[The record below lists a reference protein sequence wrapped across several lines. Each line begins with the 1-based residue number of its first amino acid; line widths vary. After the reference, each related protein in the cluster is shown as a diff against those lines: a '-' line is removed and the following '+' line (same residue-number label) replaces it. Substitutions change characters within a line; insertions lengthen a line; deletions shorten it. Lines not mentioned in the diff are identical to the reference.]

1 MTSSR
6 NPFSKMILVVED
18 EPDTAEML
26 QEMLHLCGYDVV
38 HIYEGNDALPAI
50 FANHP
55 DAVLLDVVLSDIS
68 GLEVMCNIRRIP
80 EFERLPVI
88 LVSGNNHPSDIQ
100 AGYVAGAST
109 YLTKPISFWELKES
123 LDNLINKTGKTAGAS
138 SPID

>member
-6 NPFSKMILVVED
+6 NPFSKTILVVED

-26 QEMLHLCGYDVV
+26 QEMLRLSGYDDVV
-38 HIYEGNDALPAI
+38 HIYEGNNALPAI

-55 DAVLLDVVLSDIS
+55 DVVLSDIS
-68 GLEVMCNIRRIP
+68 GLEVLCNIRRIP
-80 EFERLPVI
+80 EFEHLPVI

-100 AGYVAGAST
+100 DGYVAGAST
-109 YLTKPISFWELKES
+109 YLTKPISLWELKES
-123 LDNLINKTGKTAGAS
+123 LDNLIDKAGGTASTS

>member
-1 MTSSR
+1 MASSR
-6 NPFSKMILVVED
+6 NPFFKTILVVED

-26 QEMLHLCGYDVV
+26 QEMLQLSGYDVIHV
-38 HIYEGNDALPAI
+38 YEGNDALQAI
-50 FANHP
+50 YANHP

-68 GLEVMCNIRRIP
+68 GLEVLRKIRHIP
-80 EFERLPVI
+80 EFERLSVI

-100 AGYVAGAST
+100 EGYVAGASK

-123 LDNLINKTGKTAGAS
+123 LDNLIDKAGETAGTS